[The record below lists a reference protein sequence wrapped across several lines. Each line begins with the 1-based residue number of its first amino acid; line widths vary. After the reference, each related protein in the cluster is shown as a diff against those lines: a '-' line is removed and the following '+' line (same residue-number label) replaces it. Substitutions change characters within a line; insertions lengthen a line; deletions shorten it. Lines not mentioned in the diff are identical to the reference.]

1 VVVAVD
7 LILEMA
13 QMLLSVH
20 ILVMVVA
27 MVGLELATQLL

>member
-1 VVVAVD
+1 VVEAVD

-13 QMLLSVH
+13 QMLLLVH

-27 MVGLELATQLL
+27 KEGLELATQAF